1 MELEHPHATYNIN
14 GLRRDT
20 ASRLP
25 RGSVM
30 QADLVHASHAD
41 QHQHQNHQDRDL
53 NDTGSSANNTSNR
66 TTTHNTARN
75 SVAHHNRT
83 YSTSTIAIPR
93 KLSRPLTHPLPLPNV
108 NRESISSAPPQPRE
122 QPTSTNPKNS
132 RIPASHSRNGLLEE
146 FWSGPPPAMITQGS
160 YKIDTTSTTDWV
172 ASQQQQS
179 LVSPTSGD
187 GLPPPSPA
195 EPLSARSANDSSGSR
210 PLIKPIRAFKPS
222 SRKSA
227 EMASRR
233 VSTAQDGTVMSLD
246 RYTHSKRPSN
256 QTEQDE
262 HNSDDSDLF
271 LRAAREEELARQA
284 SHVAGD
290 SLSRTDSRTVRH
302 AISLPNRPTSIP
314 SSLKSLI
321 PILNFSS
328 TGSDQETSNA
338 SRTMEEHGSV
348 GQALTYRPSER
359 ERAPTALDDLNRSR
373 FYGVNP
379 RSTPTTP
386 TSRTFGSR
394 EISPEAASH
403 GRRGSQPDPASVL
416 PPRASYRQSNLSYS
430 APRTYNSSPLVSR
443 STDMHE
449 VPETPRAVEG
459 TESTVSTTAPSTVWD
474 ELEDLKSRIH
484 RLELTGKIPATSGA
498 AISRASNDRPPTA
511 TTTVTTMSSSPK
523 RGRGHSFSPSEA
535 TGGEIQPHEVHPLLH
550 AALAKSKP
558 LLPSEVYKA
567 LEATTSDALAIAS
580 MVGSSG
586 QPGPNSSSQSTVGG
600 SGHSDRQVRR
610 KADGLCR
617 SLTELCLALSDGKT
631 DNVPPA
637 TILAASR
644 PSNRELEVLDSVEED
659 NLQRHA
665 LSTDLLRVKSSP
677 RALSRLEQRRSSL
690 LATSSLPSPRY
701 APSDA
706 GTPTQSSMGGRRTSL
721 LLRNRR
727 GGTEEPEDEDE
738 TRLRAPSRATTE
750 VGRMRGSPREYVSQE
765 PLPERPL
772 SIHSALPVRRHY
784 ASSSLPNAVAP
795 APIPP
800 PTNLGGRRYL
810 DRTDRS
816 TSERDNQSVVGRL
829 KEERVQRKSSIGQ
842 GFGLGRTDSLTRRT
856 RQPSGMESSAGQNGG
871 YQ

>member
-1 MELEHPHATYNIN
+1 MHGQP
-14 GLRRDT
+14 D
-20 ASRLP
+20 S
-25 RGSVM
+25 
-30 QADLVHASHAD
+30 LVHAKQQ
-41 QHQHQNHQDRDL
+41 QHQDQDPDL
-53 NDTGSSANNTSNR
+53 SNTRSSANNNS

-75 SVAHHNRT
+75 NNVAHRNRT
-83 YSTSTIAIPR
+83 YSTSSIAVPR
-93 KLSRPLTHPLPLPNV
+93 KPPRRLTHPLPLSNV
-108 NRESISSAPPQPRE
+108 DRESISISSAPAQPKG
-122 QPTSTNPKNS
+122 QPTSTKPDR

-187 GLPPPSPA
+187 GLPSPNPA
-195 EPLSARSANDSSGSR
+195 EPLSARSGNDNSGSR
-210 PLIKPIRAFKPS
+210 PLIKPIRGFKPS

-227 EMASRR
+227 EMDSRR
-233 VSTAQDGTVMSLD
+233 ISTGTVKGLD
-246 RYTHSKRPSN
+246 GYTRSKRPSN

-271 LRAAREEELARQA
+271 LRAAREEELAR
-284 SHVAGD
+284 AGD
-290 SLSRTDSRTVRH
+290 SLSRTDSRMSR
-302 AISLPNRPTSIP
+302 IGQRPSLPP
-314 SSLKSLI
+314 SNLS
-321 PILNFSS
+321 FQSS
-328 TGSDQETSNA
+328 TSRRRGSDQESSNA
-338 SRTMEEHGSV
+338 SRTMEEHGNV

-359 ERAPTALDDLNRSR
+359 ERAPTALDELNRSR
-373 FYGVNP
+373 LYGVNP
-379 RSTPTTP
+379 RSNPTTP

-394 EISPEAASH
+394 EISPESVSH
-403 GRRGSQPDPASVL
+403 GRRGSIPDPASVL

-449 VPETPRAVEG
+449 VPEIPRGVEG

-484 RLELTGKIPATSGA
+484 RLELTGKLPATSGA
-498 AISRASNDRPPTA
+498 AISRASTDRPHTA

-523 RGRGHSFSPSEA
+523 RARGHSISPTEA
-535 TGGEIQPHEVHPLLH
+535 TGGEVQPHEVHPLLH

-558 LLPSEVYKA
+558 LLTSEIYKA

-580 MVGSSG
+580 MMGSSG

-600 SGHSDRQVRR
+600 SGLSDRQVRR
-610 KADGLCR
+610 KADSLCR

-631 DNVPPA
+631 DNVPPP
-637 TILAASR
+637 TILAANR

-659 NLQRHA
+659 NIQQQA

-727 GGTEEPEDEDE
+727 GTTEELEDEDE
-738 TRLRAPSRATTE
+738 TRFRAPSRATTE

-765 PLPERPL
+765 PLPDRL
-772 SIHSALPVRRHY
+772 SAQSALPVRRHY
-784 ASSSLPNAVAP
+784 ATSSLPNAVAAP

-816 TSERDNQSVVGRL
+816 TPERDTQNAVGRL

-842 GFGLGRTDSLTRRT
+842 GFGLGRTGSLTRRT